1 VHTLWLLLLLLLF
14 RYILSPSRSSAEE
27 RSSNTKRTKR
37 EREILQFRFIS
48 RTRHAC
54 TQRLTFADVT
64 FFCSRKVLSLSH
76 THKARANEERDSASR
91 TNSMKD
97 TRIRRNATLTV
108 LKCSEALHYGLC
120 RECYSLR
127 TSSSRYHLH
136 HLLHHQRMV
145 LSNTLRSRCPPLS
158 SRTFASV
165 PN

>member
-1 VHTLWLLLLLLLF
+1 MQTLWLLLLLSLSF

-27 RSSNTKRTKR
+27 RSSNTKKTR

-48 RTRHAC
+48 RKRHAC

-64 FFCSRKVLSLSH
+64 FFVPEKFSLSR
-76 THKARANEERDSASR
+76 TRTKRELTKKETARRGR
-91 TNSMKD
+91 IRR
-97 TRIRRNATLTV
+97 TRIRRSATLTV

-136 HLLHHQRMV
+136 HLLLHQKMV